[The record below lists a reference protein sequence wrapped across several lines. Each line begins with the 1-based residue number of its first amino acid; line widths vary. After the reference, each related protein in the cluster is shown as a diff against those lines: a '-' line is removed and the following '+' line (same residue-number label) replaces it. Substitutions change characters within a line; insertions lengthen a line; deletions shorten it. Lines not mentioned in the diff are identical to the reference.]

1 MTKFN
6 KYIPSIDVLKIGVTA
21 IQEMMEKE
29 DRWDKTF
36 QEMYNGTSVPDYFS
50 TPYSAICKMIEATY
64 NDTPGPNGSH
74 ISWWIWE
81 ADCGRNLKLA
91 DSVTDVK
98 TGKNIPMRTIE
109 DVYNYYIKYNFKGED

>member
-1 MTKFN
+1 MTKSK

-29 DRWDKTF
+29 ERWDKTF

-64 NDTPGPNGSH
+64 NDIPGPNGSH

-81 ADCGRNLKLA
+81 TNCGKKALA
-91 DSVTDVK
+91 DSVTDTK
-98 TGKNIPMRTIE
+98 TGENIPMRTIE